1 MLLTSTTSYINNN
14 IIPVLAGLVEAG
26 IILRAVIKITD
37 GMEKGAS
44 FIEIFQSIKNLLIA
58 DAIGVCIVAIVASL
72 KGYFS

>member
-14 IIPVLAGLVEAG
+14 IIQVLAGLVEAG

-44 FIEIFQSIKNLLIA
+44 FTEIFQSIKNLLIA

-72 KGYFS
+72 KRYFS

>member
-1 MLLTSTTSYINNN
+1 MLLTSTTNYINNN
-14 IIPVLAGLVEAG
+14 IIPVLAGLVEGG

-44 FIEIFQSIKNLLIA
+44 STEIFQSIKKLLVA

>member
-14 IIPVLAGLVEAG
+14 IIPVLAGLVEGG

-44 FIEIFQSIKNLLIA
+44 FTEIFQSIKKLLVA